1 MSMKREESR
10 APLMKGDGGGTLG
23 SLEMKM
29 WSFFN
34 LVLTLDS

>member
-1 MSMKREESR
+1 MPGEMSTKRGKGR
-10 APLMKGDGGGTLG
+10 APLMEGAGGDALG

-34 LVLTLDS
+34 